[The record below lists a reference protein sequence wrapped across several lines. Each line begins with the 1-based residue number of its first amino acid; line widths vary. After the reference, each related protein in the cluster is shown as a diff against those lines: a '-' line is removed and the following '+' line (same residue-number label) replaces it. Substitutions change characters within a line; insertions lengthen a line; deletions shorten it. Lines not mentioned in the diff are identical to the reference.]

1 MLRTDEEQ
9 LLVYLLSGI
18 RDYIIMESKCFCG
31 IKALAD
37 DLIPNHTL
45 RSTISNMLRTR
56 ASSGG
61 SGTTKHRSSSGSN
74 LDSRLQ
80 SHIPSATSERKMKQS
95 TNLQLSAAFAPDD
108 GLEVATKGDLVN
120 QPLDKS
126 ASNVDTLSKYEGS
139 SAEVSVEKAVA
150 SAEVLKVKDGS
161 GSTSKVTTVS
171 GALEHNATRT
181 NQLKKKRKKADS
193 TKNVQPDNVDYSY
206 NVPFDPA
213 YYNPFVSGYPW
224 VPELYMY
231 SSMGMPYGGYPMDPY
246 GVNCFN
252 GMPPQALAMQGYPAS

>member
-1 MLRTDEEQ
+1 M
-9 LLVYLLSGI
+9 
-18 RDYIIMESKCFCG
+18 
-31 IKALAD
+31 
-37 DLIPNHTL
+37 
-45 RSTISNMLRTR
+45 
-56 ASSGG
+56 
-61 SGTTKHRSSSGSN
+61 
-74 LDSRLQ
+74 
-80 SHIPSATSERKMKQS
+80 
-95 TNLQLSAAFAPDD
+95 
-108 GLEVATKGDLVN
+108 N
-120 QPLDKS
+120 QPIDKS
-126 ASNVDTLSKYEGS
+126 AANVDTRSKDEGS

-150 SAEVLKVKDGS
+150 SAEVLKGKDGS

-246 GVNCFN
+246 GVNSFN
-252 GMPPQALAMQGYPAS
+252 GMPPQVLAMQGYPAS